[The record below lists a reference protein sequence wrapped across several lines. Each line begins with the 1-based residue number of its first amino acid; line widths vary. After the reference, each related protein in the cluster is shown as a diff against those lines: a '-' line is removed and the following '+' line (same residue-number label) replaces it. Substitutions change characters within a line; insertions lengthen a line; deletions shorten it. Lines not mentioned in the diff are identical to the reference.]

1 MDCTFMTPCAVAG
14 GVGVLSHLLYFIR
27 GEHHKYAHRWIT
39 RIFAG
44 ITVLAVSVLRVT
56 EYQFLRTL
64 ILTILLSTS
73 YFVGLYGSIGIYRIF
88 FHPLR
93 KFKGPFW
100 ARASNL
106 YHMCMIR
113 KSDNYLV
120 MKKLHKQY
128 GPIIRTGPA
137 NLSINDPA
145 AIPIV
150 LSDRAKCFKGPW
162 YDRSLPLVNLHTV
175 RDKKVHDARRKVFS
189 KAFTPTAL
197 REYEERVM
205 VHCEEFVR
213 QMNRLSGKPFD
224 ASEWFKYFGTF
235 CLSVY
240 PQSPHNARV
249 CAYIDLPAFDVMGDL
264 GLGKEFHMMTTET
277 NRWIPTLL
285 ETSMKHVGPTSPVP
299 WMAPILH
306 KMPWAG
312 KGARAWLEFVGS
324 QVKQRTQKKS
334 DKRDILSHLI
344 DAYDQ
349 TEKKDIDYQ
358 WLRGDTRLTIVG
370 GSDTTAA
377 TLTFLFYHLA
387 KDPSQV
393 EKLRAELEPLLNGKP
408 QLDPKDVSK
417 AQHLNGVIQET
428 LRLHPAIPSGFPR
441 VTPPEGVTISGT
453 YIPGGTTIVIP
464 LYTMQR
470 DEANYAN
477 AEEFIPERWYS
488 KPELIK
494 NRDAFLTWNI
504 GTNGCIGRALAL
516 TEMRNLITYFIRNFS
531 TVRFAP
537 GEDGTKLVTETKDHF
552 TVGVKPLHLIF
563 E

>member
-128 GPIIRTGPA
+128 GPIIRT
-137 NLSINDPA
+137 
-145 AIPIV
+145 
-150 LSDRAKCFKGPW
+150 
-162 YDRSLPLVNLHTV
+162 V
-175 RDKKVHDARRKVFS
+175 RRLLRR
-189 KAFTPTAL
+189 AL
-197 REYEERVM
+197 REYEERVV

-213 QMNRLSGKPFD
+213 QMSRLSGKPFD
-224 ASEWFKYFGTF
+224 ASEWFKYF
-235 CLSVY
+235 
-240 PQSPHNARV
+240 
-249 CAYIDLPAFDVMGDL
+249 AFDVMGDL

-464 LYTMQR
+464 LYAMQH

>member
-1 MDCTFMTPCAVAG
+1 MAPLARYSHHRDERAAEELHRGPGVTILGILPGGATALLSITPINMDCTFMTPCAVAG

-197 REYEERVM
+197 REYEERVV

-213 QMNRLSGKPFD
+213 QMSRLSGKPFD
-224 ASEWFKYFGTF
+224 ASEWFKYF
-235 CLSVY
+235 
-240 PQSPHNARV
+240 
-249 CAYIDLPAFDVMGDL
+249 AFDVMGDL

-377 TLTFLFYHLA
+377 TLTFLFYHF
-387 KDPSQV
+387 
-393 EKLRAELEPLLNGKP
+393 GKG
-408 QLDPKDVSK
+408 S
-417 AQHLNGVIQET
+417 
-428 LRLHPAIPSGFPR
+428 
-441 VTPPEGVTISGT
+441 VT
-453 YIPGGTTIVIP
+453 GGTTIVIP
-464 LYTMQR
+464 LYAMQH